1 MGGGREGK
9 VGGGS
14 RGTTRIPRTV
24 VFGELLRNT
33 RPRGPVLRESLV
45 SRTLVCRTITATREW
60 QEFVPSVTL
69 RVVPSRRTR

>member
-9 VGGGS
+9 VASGS

-33 RPRGPVLRESLV
+33 RPRGP
-45 SRTLVCRTITATREW
+45 A
-60 QEFVPSVTL
+60 L
-69 RVVPSRRTR
+69 RVFSLYAFFYRAIITLCED

>member
-9 VGGGS
+9 VGSGS

-33 RPRGPVLRESLV
+33 RPRGP
-45 SRTLVCRTITATREW
+45 A
-60 QEFVPSVTL
+60 L
-69 RVVPSRRTR
+69 RVFSLYAFFYAIITLCED